1 MRAAAVRQLITL
13 EQLADALP
21 WSMSL
26 DELADELWGTLLV
39 LTDQLAGLT
48 RTEREHLASQ
58 IPEHRETV

>member
-1 MRAAAVRQLITL
+1 MRAAAARQLITL
-13 EQLADALP
+13 EQLDDALP

-48 RTEREHLASQ
+48 RTEREHLAAQ